1 MPYTTLMVHL
11 ELGRPNGGLLSIA
24 RDLAEVLNVGVIGIA
39 ACQPA
44 PIGYGEGYDLSGE
57 LVQAECAELE
67 HELKGAEAEFRE
79 GLQGKVVSLEWRA
92 DVTFGALSDYVARE
106 ARSADLILT
115 RLCTAD
121 LLDRTRTVDTGGL
134 VMHAGRP
141 VLVAPDEVSALKL
154 DQILVA
160 WKDTRE
166 ARRAV
171 ADALPLLREA
181 AQVMVVEIAS
191 EADQAAAKVH
201 VEQVAAWLKSHGV
214 AAVAMASLV
223 VGDDAARLSELAF
236 EHDAD
241 LIVAGAYGHT
251 RLQEWVF
258 GGVTRDLLTRK
269 DRCVL
274 LSH

>member
-11 ELGRPNGGLLSIA
+11 ELGGSNARLLNIA
-24 RDLAEVLNVGVIGIA
+24 RDLAERLHAGVIGIA
-39 ACQPA
+39 ACQPS

-57 LVQAECAELE
+57 LIQAERDELE
-67 HELKGAEAEFRE
+67 RELKVAEAEFRTGLE
-79 GLQGKVVSLEWRA
+79 GKAASVEWRST
-92 DVTFGALSDYVARE
+92 VTTGALSDYVAEE

-115 RLCTAD
+115 RLTTAD
-121 LLDRTRTVDTGGL
+121 LLDRTRVVSTGAL

-141 VLVAPDEVSALKL
+141 IVVAPDEVSSLRL

-171 ADALPLLREA
+171 ADALPLLQKA

-191 EADQAAAKVH
+191 QADQANAQIH
-201 VEQVAAWLKSHGV
+201 VEQVAAWLQRHGV
-214 AAVAMASLV
+214 AAVGMTSLV
-223 VGDDAARLSELAF
+223 VGDDASRLSELAL

-241 LIVAGAYGHT
+241 LIVAGAYGHA
-251 RLQEWVF
+251 RLQEWAF

-269 DRCVL
+269 DRCIL

>member
-1 MPYTTLMVHL
+1 MTYTTLMVHL
-11 ELGRPNGGLLSIA
+11 ELGRPNAGLLAIA
-24 RDLAEVLNVGVIGIA
+24 RDLAERLHAGVIGIA
-39 ACQPA
+39 ACQPT

-57 LVQAECAELE
+57 LVQAERDELE
-67 HELKGAEAEFRE
+67 RELKVAEAEFRM
-79 GLQGKVVSLEWRA
+79 GLEDKATSVEWRST
-92 DVTFGALSDYVARE
+92 VTFGALSGYVAEE

-115 RLCTAD
+115 RLSTPD
-121 LLDRTRTVDTGGL
+121 LLDRTRAVSTGSL
-134 VMHAGRP
+134 VMQAGRP
-141 VLVAPDEVSALKL
+141 VLVAPDEISSLKL

-171 ADALPLLREA
+171 ADALPLLQKA
-181 AQVMVVEIAS
+181 AKVMVVEIAS
-191 EADQAAAKVH
+191 EADHAAAQIH
-201 VEQVAAWLKSHGV
+201 VEQVAAWLQRHGV

-223 VGDDAARLSELAF
+223 VGDDAARLSELAL

-251 RLQEWVF
+251 RLQEWAF